1 LAQRHGDFLSGERR
15 TIVNIAARIVV
26 SGFCA
31 FGLYGIAPITYQHV
45 MGIESCPTLGPI
57 PACYVVTLAYSL
69 TGASMFVV
77 AKLRSALFVAGW
89 MPVFGLAILGSSM
102 QVLGNEACPKSVGDI
117 PGCYLSLTLTTSLIL
132 VFLVERIYRPRTPS
146 GAS

>member
-45 MGIESCPTLGPI
+45 TGVETCPTLGPI
-57 PACYVVTLAYSL
+57 PACYIVLLGYALA
-69 TGASMFVV
+69 GASMLVN
-77 AKLRSALFVAGW
+77 AGLRTALFVAGW
-89 MPVFGLAILGSSM
+89 LPVFGLALMGSGM
-102 QVLGNEACPKSVGDI
+102 QVLGIVQCPRSIGDI
-117 PGCYLSLTLTTSLIL
+117 PGCFLSLTLTTGLI
-132 VFLVERIYRPRTPS
+132 VAFVVERFYRPKS
-146 GAS
+146 H

>member
-1 LAQRHGDFLSGERR
+1 M
-15 TIVNIAARIVV
+15 AARVLV
-26 SGFCA
+26 AGFCVIGL
-31 FGLYGIAPITYQHV
+31 FGIVPITYQHAT
-45 MGIESCPTLGPI
+45 GIVSCPMLGFV

-69 TGASMFVV
+69 TGASMLVG
-77 AKLRSALFVAGW
+77 AELRSALFLAGW
-89 MPVFGLAILGSSM
+89 IPIFGLALLGSSM